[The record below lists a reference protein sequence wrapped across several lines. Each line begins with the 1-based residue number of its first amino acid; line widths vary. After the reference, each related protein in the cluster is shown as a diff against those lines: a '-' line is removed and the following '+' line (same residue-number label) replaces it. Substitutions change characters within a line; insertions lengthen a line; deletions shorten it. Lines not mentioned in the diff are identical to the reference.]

1 MSAVIRRFA
10 PSSAILLALVA
21 TALTIGLSITWWS
34 GDISAEIMRGI
45 ELGWSRSPAIAIGIA
60 SFLSV
65 PFLARLTPSLRAL
78 FIPDHSA
85 AETAARR
92 ARMMADPP
100 RSFMTKAWIEIDGT
114 RGRGLELTREIARIG
129 HGADA
134 DLRLSGE
141 DSDGVHAL
149 IRRTPEAEFVVI
161 DLSGGDGPGLAVNG
175 QRLSSATLRD
185 GDTIA
190 LGANAVVFRRG

>member
-1 MSAVIRRFA
+1 MSAVIRRFV
-10 PSSAILLALVA
+10 PSSALFLALVA
-21 TALTIGLSITWWS
+21 VAVVIGLSRSGWS

-65 PFLARLTPSLRAL
+65 PFLARLTPSVRAL
-78 FIPDHSA
+78 FIPDRSA

-100 RSFMTKAWIEIDGT
+100 RSFMTKAWIEIDGA

-134 DLRLSGE
+134 DLRLPGE
-141 DSDGVHAL
+141 DGDGVHAL

-161 DLSGGDGPGLAVNG
+161 DVGGVGGPGLTVNG

-185 GDTIA
+185 GDNIA
-190 LGANAVVFRRG
+190 LGANAIVFRRG